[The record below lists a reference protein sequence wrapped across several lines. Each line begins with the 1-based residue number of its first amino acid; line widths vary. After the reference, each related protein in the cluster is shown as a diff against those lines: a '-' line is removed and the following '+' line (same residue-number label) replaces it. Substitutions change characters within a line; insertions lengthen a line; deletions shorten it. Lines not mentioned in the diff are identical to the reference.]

1 MLLRDELLF
10 AFFIRRSINRNVS
23 PNFVIYFVFQDTRNR
38 EVLDIPR
45 NNFKKIRIYSYQNA
59 PSRALGREEIPK
71 KIPMQTNRVQIGSRE
86 LLLFSLLKINNRSM
100 SFS

>member
-45 NNFKKIRIYSYQNA
+45 NNFKKNQN
-59 PSRALGREEIPK
+59 
-71 KIPMQTNRVQIGSRE
+71 
-86 LLLFSLLKINNRSM
+86 LLLPKCPQQSPWQGRNSKENSYAN
-100 SFS
+100 